1 MFELSFYGKEDLFS
15 DLETFKEL
23 PVLVAGIKKKIGTFG
38 EFSEIRYSKKFS
50 FWPILLR
57 ISICVYR

>member
-50 FWPILLR
+50 F
-57 ISICVYR
+57 